1 MGNATAAAWQTCDR
15 HVTLRDRSSSGGES
29 GIMFLGH
36 YAVAFAAKRVAPR
49 ASLGTLF
56 FATSFLDLIWP
67 PLLLL
72 GLERVEIAPGDT
84 AFTPL
89 AFVHYP
95 ISHSLLVV
103 TAWSLLIGMAYYALR
118 RSERAALVV
127 GGLVASHWF
136 LDALVHRPDLP
147 LAPGTAER
155 VGLGIW
161 NSPAAT
167 IAIEL
172 GLFALGVV
180 IYART
185 TDPAR
190 PAGRWRLVALIAVL
204 ALIFLGNA
212 FGSPPPNWRAVA
224 IAGLGLWLFVAWAH
238 WADRARAV
246 RTAGGPGSGA
256 GIQPVGPGAQA
267 S

>member
-1 MGNATAAAWQTCDR
+1 
-15 HVTLRDRSSSGGES
+15 
-29 GIMFLGH
+29 MFLGH
-36 YAVAFAAKRVAPR
+36 YAAAFAAKRAAPR
-49 ASLGTLF
+49 TSLGTLF
-56 FATSFLDLIWP
+56 FAASFLDLIWP

-95 ISHSLLVV
+95 ISHSLLTVV
-103 TAWSLLIGMAYYALR
+103 GWSMLIGGAYYALR
-118 RSERAALVV
+118 RSKRAALVV
-127 GGLVASHWF
+127 GALVASHWF

-147 LAPGTAER
+147 LAPGTPER

-172 GLFALGVV
+172 GLFAAGVAV
-180 IYART
+180 YAQT
-185 TDPAR
+185 TDAAR
-190 PAGRWRLVALIAVL
+190 PAGRWRLAALVTVL

-212 FGSPPPNWRAVA
+212 FGSPPPSWRAVA
-224 IAGLGLWLFVAWAH
+224 IAGLGLWLFVAWAYSV
-238 WADRARAV
+238 DRARTV
-246 RTAGGPGSGA
+246 H
-256 GIQPVGPGAQA
+256 
-267 S
+267 